1 MLIFVS
7 RFIISSHN
15 TIFRKIMKTW
25 FQTLFVCMALFAFGA
40 ANASAQKG
48 GDKLPSVSVKD
59 LNGKTVNI
67 KQSVKEG
74 QITVI
79 SFWATWCSPCKKE
92 LDNVADL
99 YPTWQKKY
107 NVHLIAVSV
116 DDARTSGKVKST
128 VDSKGWDYTVLLD
141 SNEELK
147 RALNISSVPFTLLI
161 NQKGEIVYTH
171 SGYKA
176 GDEKHLEEKIKE
188 LSAKK

>member
-1 MLIFVS
+1 
-7 RFIISSHN
+7 
-15 TIFRKIMKTW
+15 MKTW
-25 FQTLFVCMALFAFGA
+25 IQTLFVCMTLFAFGVST
-40 ANASAQKG
+40 ASAQQGEKV
-48 GDKLPSVSVKD
+48 PSVMVKD
-59 LNGKTVNI
+59 LNGKSVNI
-67 KQSVKEG
+67 TKSVKEG

-116 DDARTSGKVKST
+116 DDARTSAKVKPT

-141 SNEELK
+141 SNEDLK

-161 NQKGEIVYTH
+161 NQKGEIVYVH
-171 SGYKA
+171 SGYKV
-176 GDEKHLEEKIKE
+176 GDELKLEAKIKE
-188 LSAKK
+188 LAAKK